1 MAGTSYSSDKYYLIF
16 FRPRYA
22 TQDFLPF
29 REPLALAV
37 DSADQGVELFLRG
50 SELRRLLAGAYPQRL
65 GGGCRHWGFLSN
77 LDLLLIRDGTLSH

>member
-50 SELRRLLAGAYPQRL
+50 SELAACLLV
-65 GGGCRHWGFLSN
+65 
-77 LDLLLIRDGTLSH
+77 LIRSDWEEDVAIGDS